1 MKNYFCFAEPQPILR
16 RQAKVV
22 QGESKT
28 KKMKNYFCF
37 AEPQPILRRQAKVVQ
52 GESKIKRRPSTNE
65 CTRPPLTNY

>member
-1 MKNYFCFAEPQPILR
+1 EPQPILR